1 MTIRL
6 KTAFFIILGFLGLW
20 FLYLDRAILT
30 PFILAGIFAYLFNP
44 IVNFFSQ
51 KIRLPRTIVIL
62 IIYFMLIFGVIFLS
76 IFVTKRIIDESSEFK
91 NYITFLLEATKE
103 QVNTLP
109 DFIRPAVFENIS
121 ALEKSKIFSAEF
133 IFLLFP
139 KAISR
144 VVSFFIF
151 LFSGFY
157 FLKEGR
163 NMIDKFLLFVPKNN
177 RIEVEIVIR
186 KINAAFGAYLRGQLF
201 LVFFVSA
208 ILYLALSILGVKFA
222 FILAI
227 FSGFA
232 EIVPIIGP
240 ITAGAIASLVVLI
253 TGNANFGLL
262 PLQAAILVAL
272 VYTFLRQFQDYFV
285 TPYIMGKVA
294 KLHPLI
300 ILFAVLSGGHLF
312 GILGLI
318 LAVPLAATV
327 KILLEFFSDKV
338 IIEDKK
344 IPGRE

>member
-1 MTIRL
+1 MKL
-6 KTAFFIILGFLGLW
+6 KNLFFIILGALTLW

-30 PFILAGIFAYLFNP
+30 PFFLAAIFAYLFNP

-51 KIRLPRTIVIL
+51 KIKLPRTLVIL
-62 IIYFMLIFGVIFLS
+62 IIYFILIFGIILLS
-76 IFVTKRIIDESSEFK
+76 IFVTRRIIDESSEFK
-91 NYITFLLEATKE
+91 NYMAFLLETTRE

-109 DFIRPAVFENIS
+109 DFIRPAVFDNIS

-151 LFSGFY
+151 LFAGFY

-163 NMIDKFLLFVPKNN
+163 NMIDKFLLFVPRKH
-177 RIEVEIVIR
+177 RLEVEIVLR
-186 KINAAFGAYLRGQLF
+186 KINTAFAAYLRGQLL
-201 LVFFVSA
+201 LVIFVSGS
-208 ILYLALSILGVKFA
+208 LYLALSILGVKFA

-240 ITAGAIASLVVLI
+240 ITAGFIASLVVMI
-253 TGNANFGLL
+253 TGQVGFGLL
-262 PLQAAILVAL
+262 PIQGAIIVAI
-272 VYTFLRQFQDYFV
+272 VYTVLRQIQDYFV
-285 TPYIMGKVA
+285 TPQVMGRAVQ
-294 KLHPLI
+294 LHSLI
-300 ILFAVLSGGHLF
+300 IFFAVLSGGHLF

-318 LAVPLAATV
+318 LAVPLAATA
-327 KILLEFFSDKV
+327 KILLEFFLDKM
-338 IIEDKK
+338 ILEDKK